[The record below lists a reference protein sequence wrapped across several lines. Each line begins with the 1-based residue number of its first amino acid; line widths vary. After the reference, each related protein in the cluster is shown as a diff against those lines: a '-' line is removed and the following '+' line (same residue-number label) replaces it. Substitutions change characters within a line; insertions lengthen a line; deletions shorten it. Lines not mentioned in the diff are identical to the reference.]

1 MLCWSTGNCL
11 GQNECSNNRTG
22 PVCGLCPATAVMT
35 TQGCEFCPSEDEMA
49 LLRNMAIGVASIA
62 FVLFW
67 VWFSWSPYFP
77 IVEEYLGRIFCVC
90 YAKGTQAQELEDKI
104 QKWVKFLKTV
114 QEKAAEIKLPQY
126 FKIFVGFFQVMS
138 SFLTFQVKWPDTL
151 LNAMMWL
158 KATINFGVLSLP
170 GVSCLWKSISYRRK
184 LQVYTLAPLILL
196 ALLAL
201 PVGIAFISVKQSKQ
215 DTAMNKKR
223 AISRK
228 KRFGAALDRFWNG
241 VMFTAFMLYP
251 MLSLIT
257 LEPFNCQ
264 PVGLGLLAADYREQC
279 PEPASLERIW
289 AAVFIL
295 VYPVGIPVASIL
307 VLRGMGVHRLAKEKI
322 DAALTAAM
330 INLYIQRTTSVASQK
345 ITQLIGPIGKDE
357 KEFKRRV
364 HALYRMVFPERVLV
378 PAVQQDSTCTPEY
391 QEIIPLSI
399 GCKRVRI
406 KVLGA
411 IGLPRTDR
419 LGSIDPF
426 CSISLAGQK
435 ERTKVCK
442 NTTSPCWNEEF
453 IFEIEDK
460 TQMTKDGMLALTIE
474 VKDWDRLRDNTAVGI
489 GIIDEKEV
497 KRIINAEPGYSE
509 CFELVVKVNYDVEEE
524 SKVSASCQSCHTT
537 GKPNMT
543 DQKEKGCFTL
553 KVQIQSIESLIAG
566 TEIAK
571 IREFSMKYD
580 VDEVCNL
587 SMLQNRCFLLSF

>member
-1 MLCWSTGNCL
+1 MPCLSTGNCL

-22 PVCGLCPATAVMT
+22 PVCGLCPATGVMT
-35 TQGCEFCPSEDEMA
+35 TQGCEFCPSEDEVA
-49 LLRNMAIGVASIA
+49 LLRNMAIVVASIA
-62 FVLFW
+62 FALFW

-77 IVEEYLGRIFCVC
+77 VVEEYLGRIFCVC
-90 YAKGTQAQELEDKI
+90 YAKGTQARELEEKV
-104 QKWVKFLKTV
+104 QKWFRLLKTA

-151 LNAMMWL
+151 LNAMIWL
-158 KATINFGVLSLP
+158 KATINFGLLSLP
-170 GVSCLWKSISYRRK
+170 GVSCLWKTISYRRK
-184 LQVYTLAPLILL
+184 LQVYTLSPLILL

-201 PVGIAFISVKQSKQ
+201 PVGIAFISVKLSKQ
-215 DTAMNKKR
+215 DTVRNQKR

-228 KRFGAALDRFWNG
+228 KKFGAALDRFWNG

-264 PVGLGLLAADYREQC
+264 PVGLGLLAADYREPC

-295 VYPVGIPVASIL
+295 VYPVGIPVASVL

-330 INLYIQRTTSVASQK
+330 ISLYIQRTTSVASQK
-345 ITQLIGPIGKDE
+345 IAQLIGPIEKDE

-364 HALYRMVFPERVLV
+364 HALYALVFPERVLV
-378 PAVQQDSTCTPEY
+378 PRLHQDSTCTSEY
-391 QEIIPLSI
+391 QEIIPLNI
-399 GCKRVRI
+399 GCRRVRI

-411 IGLPRTDR
+411 LGLPKTDQ

-435 ERTKVCK
+435 ERTKTCK

-460 TQMTKDGMLALTIE
+460 TQMTQAGMLALTIE
-474 VKDWDRLRDNTAVGI
+474 VNDWDRLRDNTAVGI

-509 CFELVVKVNYDVEEE
+509 CFEVVMKVNDDVREE
-524 SKVSASCQSCHTT
+524 SKVSASCQSCHIT
-537 GKPNMT
+537 GNPNIS
-543 DQKEKGCFTL
+543 DQNEKGWFTL
-553 KVQIQSIESLIAG
+553 TVQIQSIESVIAG

-580 VDEVCNL
+580 DDEV
-587 SMLQNRCFLLSF
+587 